1 MYLADFISVVI
12 PTYNRAYCIEK
23 SIYSVLNQSYS
34 NLEIIVVDDGSTD
47 NTKKVISSIKDKRV
61 KYIKIDKNVGPARA
75 RNEGIKRAKGE
86 YIAFQDSD
94 DIWHNNKLEE
104 QYKVINNNPECQLVF
119 CKYKVITEDNKMVPE
134 EDFFDVAKYKYGMFE
149 ILLNE
154 NKIGTPAILVRKNMI
169 EKVGG
174 FNDNIS
180 TLEDWELCLRIAEQG
195 NIEYINKVLL
205 DVYPSRDGVN
215 QISDTRRIKTFL
227 HILSLYW
234 SKYHSINLF
243 KNLIIRIIDDLYL
256 LSDEERNIVEKQ
268 LEKTIPEGAFL
279 IRQIVNQVKEI
290 IKRNKHIDSL
300 DKHIDFLD
308 KHIDSLD
315 GQIKIQDSKNT
326 INIWKNNILLSLFD
340 YYSDKKTINQL
351 PDRVSIYGCGEIG
364 RALIAVCEKAGRKVV
379 STIDING
386 KKYNSIPNISDF
398 SEINRDIPIIITLP
412 DQDKEIYKELKKYC
426 NADILNIEELF
437 QS

>member
-1 MYLADFISVVI
+1 MQKYDLISVII
-12 PTYNRAYCIEK
+12 PTYNREYCLGNAIH
-23 SIYSVLNQSYS
+23 SVLEQTYS
-34 NLEIIVVDDGSTD
+34 NIELLVIDDGSTD
-47 NTKKVISSIKDKRV
+47 ETEKVISSIKDNRL
-61 KYIKIDKNVGPARA
+61 KYIKLEKNVGPSRA

-94 DIWHNNKLEE
+94 DIWHNNKLAE
-104 QYKVINNNPECQLVF
+104 QYKVMNKNPDCQLVF
-119 CKYKVITEDNKMVPE
+119 CKYKIITADNKIVPE
-134 EDFFDVAKYKYGMFE
+134 EDFFDVSKYRYGMFE

-154 NKIGTPAILVRKNMI
+154 NKIGTPAILVRKSML

-174 FNDNIS
+174 FNNNLS

-205 DVYPSRDGVN
+205 DVYPSSDGVN

-243 KNLIIRIIDDLYL
+243 KSLIIRIIDDLYL
-256 LSDEERNIVEKQ
+256 LPEEERGIVEKQ
-268 LEKTIPEGAFL
+268 LEKTIPEGSFL
-279 IRQIVNQVKEI
+279 VKQIVYQVNEI
-290 IKRNKHIDSL
+290 IKRNKHINSLDEHIDCL
-300 DKHIDFLD
+300 DKHIDY
-308 KHIDSLD
+308 LD
-315 GQIKIQDSKNT
+315 GQIKIQNSKNI
-326 INIWKNNILLSLFD
+326 INIWKKNILLSLFD
-340 YYSDKKTINQL
+340 YYSGKKTINQL
-351 PDRVSIYGCGEIG
+351 PEKVSIYGCGEIG
-364 RALIAVCEKAGRKVV
+364 RVLIAVCEKAGKKVV

-386 KKYNSIPNISDF
+386 KKYNSIPNVSDF

-412 DQDKEIYKELKKYC
+412 DQSKEIYKELKKYC

-437 QS
+437 QY